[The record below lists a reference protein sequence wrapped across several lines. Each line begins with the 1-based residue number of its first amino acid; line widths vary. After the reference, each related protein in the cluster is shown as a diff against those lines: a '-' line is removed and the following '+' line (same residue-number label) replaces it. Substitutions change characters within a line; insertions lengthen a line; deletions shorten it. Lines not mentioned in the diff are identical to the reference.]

1 MKIFYILIYMN
12 INISIYFLNVS
23 IIAWEVIIKKIYI
36 AIFIAILI
44 SFLIGDIL

>member
-1 MKIFYILIYMN
+1 MN

-23 IIAWEVIIKKIYI
+23 IIAWEVIIKKNI